1 MASQPSAEEIQSSK
15 NSGVSWPHNPVNIH
29 LVGDLNVTVLVLVAE
44 EVGEASILWDQ
55 RSKPGDLSLCLGL
68 GRHGDDLPREDPL
81 NDLLLTLGFSQ

>member
-1 MASQPSAEEIQSSK
+1 MASQPSIEEIQSSK
-15 NSGVSWPHNPVNIH
+15 NSGASWPHNQVNIH
-29 LVGDLNVTVLVLVAE
+29 LVGDLNVAVRVGG